1 MHLLFW
7 SQSFSFSDVFL
18 PLQTITAGYHCVF
31 TLVLFT
37 QIVYTV
43 KGKVKYFLDVCLCQK
58 QENNRQKKAS
68 FRDRKFKPI
77 RVSISIVIND
87 AVV

>member
-7 SQSFSFSDVFL
+7 AQSFSFSDVFL

-43 KGKVKYFLDVCLCQK
+43 KGKVKYFLDVFLCQK
-58 QENNRQKKAS
+58 QETTDKKRPVLETENS
-68 FRDRKFKPI
+68 
-77 RVSISIVIND
+77 SLLECQSLL
-87 AVV
+87 

>member
-7 SQSFSFSDVFL
+7 AQSFSFSDVFL

-58 QENNRQKKAS
+58 QETTDKKRPVLETENS
-68 FRDRKFKPI
+68 
-77 RVSISIVIND
+77 SLLECQSLL
-87 AVV
+87 